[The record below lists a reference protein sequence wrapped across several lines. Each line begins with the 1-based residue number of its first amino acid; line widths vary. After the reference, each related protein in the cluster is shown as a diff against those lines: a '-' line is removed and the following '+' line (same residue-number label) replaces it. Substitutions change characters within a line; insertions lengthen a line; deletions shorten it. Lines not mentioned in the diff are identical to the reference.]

1 MKTSEAL
8 RVLGPKGSPKII
20 GELAKA
26 EPILEEYEINTPL
39 RLAHFWAQAAHECAG
54 FKTMNEYWGP
64 TKAQVGYEFRKDLGN
79 VQPGD
84 GYLFRG
90 RGIFQL
96 TGRAN
101 YKTIGDRLGLDLVGH
116 PDLAANPEVALRIAC
131 EYWKTRKLNELA
143 DKNDIVKITKK
154 INGGLN
160 GIADRRALFTLAWKI
175 WGDKPERPKPAKTML
190 TSKEGTAAVATGAAS
205 GLAAAS
211 EIADHANTASTF
223 VDTISSA
230 VQNPTFLV
238 LLLIVILAA
247 AIWYWRSQ
255 KLKEEGI

>member
-26 EPILEEYEINTPL
+26 ADVLDEYEINTPL
-39 RLAHFWAQAAHECAG
+39 RVAHFWAQAAHECAG
-54 FKTMNEYWGP
+54 FKTMQEYWGP

-101 YKTIGDRLGLDLVGH
+101 YKSMGEKLGLDLISH
-116 PDLAANPEVALRIAC
+116 PDLAANPEVSLRIAC
-131 EYWKTRKLNELA
+131 EYWESRGLNDFA
-143 DKNDIVKITKK
+143 DKNDIVKITKR

-160 GIADRRALFTLAWKI
+160 GIADRRALFSLAWKI

-190 TSKEGTAAVATGAAS
+190 TSKEGNAAVATGAA
-205 GLAAAS
+205 GGIAALSEVAEHAQSAS
-211 EIADHANTASTF
+211 NAVETL
-223 VDTISSA
+223 SS
-230 VQNPTFLV
+230 VIQNPTFLV
-238 LLLIVILAA
+238 LLLIVILAS
-247 AIWYWRSQ
+247 AIWYWRSR